1 MCGEKMDDARLLQRN
16 PASTATVVPLQGSYQ
31 QTRHDQ
37 TTEDCEDPGLKA
49 WLVVLVLALRNIN
62 PKNSR

>member
-16 PASTATVVPLQGSYQ
+16 SASTTTVVPLQGSYQ
-31 QTRHDQ
+31 QARHDQ

-49 WLVVLVLALRNIN
+49 WLEMLVLARRDAN